1 MSYSKDIELD
11 TLSTIKV
18 GISAYGNVE
27 RTVNYNNDQIYDRD
41 SRMLGP
47 TLNLTYELGDF
58 LELRPSYGI
67 RFNTVEF
74 DINALE
80 GYEFTRHELRLRT
93 KTNWPE
99 NLEWSNDLSYFNN
112 PNVGAA
118 FQQST
123 VLWNSTLTYSILDN
137 KGNISLKAFDI
148 LDQNTNTQRQTSE
161 NYVQDVQST
170 VLQQYFM
177 LGFSY
182 KFNTLGKKGEVRESN
197 FFF

>member
-58 LELRPSYGI
+58 LKLRPSYGI
-67 RFNTVEF
+67 RFNTVKF

-123 VLWNSTLTYSILDN
+123 VLWNSTLT
-137 KGNISLKAFDI
+137 
-148 LDQNTNTQRQTSE
+148 
-161 NYVQDVQST
+161 
-170 VLQQYFM
+170 
-177 LGFSY
+177 
-182 KFNTLGKKGEVRESN
+182 
-197 FFF
+197 